1 VIDADLGLNGGE
13 LRAAERTYQLLH
25 QVAGRAGREEK
36 KGTVYLQTFMPEHG
50 IMRALAYEARDKFL
64 EIEAHERKLA
74 DMPPYS
80 RLAGIIVSGRDE
92 AEALAYREGAWPYG
106 TAGSGYSNARPAPAP
121 FARLRGKYRFRLLV
135 RADKDVNIQKHIG
148 TWLDKIKLPSN
159 VRVQV
164 DIDPQKFLLG
174 FFPE

>member
-1 VIDADLGLNGGE
+1 M
-13 LRAAERTYQLLH
+13 AANFVLPSARINYLH

-92 AEALAYREGAWPYG
+92 AEALHIAKELGR
-106 TAGSGYSNARPAPAP
+106 TAPQDQGIQTLGPAPAP

-148 TWLDKIKLPSN
+148 AWLDKIKLPSN

-164 DIDPQKFLLG
+164 DIDPQN
-174 FFPE
+174 FF